1 MFTMKVLPFTSMFFV
16 LLKFT
21 SGELPLCKNGVETI
35 EFCQVTEKYPI
46 TPLVVKPW
54 LEINKI
60 MGVHEDAKSIK
71 VNFHLMLR
79 WNDIGIAVMT
89 PENKT

>member
-1 MFTMKVLPFTSMFFV
+1 MKGLQSIVTFLVFLELS
-16 LLKFT
+16 K
-21 SGELPLCKNGVETI
+21 GELPLCKNGVNTI

-54 LEINKI
+54 LEINKV

-79 WNDIGIAVMT
+79 WNDFGITVMT

>member
-1 MFTMKVLPFTSMFFV
+1 MKCLQSIVT
-16 LLKFT
+16 LLVSLEISK
-21 SGELPLCKNGVETI
+21 GELPLCKNGVNTI

-54 LEINKI
+54 LEINKV

-79 WNDIGIAVMT
+79 WNDFGITVMT